1 MSDMDER
8 LGGVAALVSWSGG
21 KDSCLAMLLAW
32 ESGFRIERLVCMSE
46 PDADRSRS
54 HALPAWV
61 LEAQARALGVQ
72 LVQPRAGWPDYE
84 AVFVGAL
91 REARAHGMEHAVFGD
106 IDLLPH
112 REWEERVCAAANL
125 RAHLPLWHWPRA
137 RVVDEVFAR
146 GIEAVC
152 VCVNTR
158 FLPAE
163 FCGRAYDREFVRDLP
178 PGVDACGENGEFHTC
193 VVNAPRF
200 AERVGLTV
208 EGRREYVAPAALGGD
223 RFAYAELAK
232 TTHPS

>member
-1 MSDMDER
+1 MSGAR
-8 LGGVAALVSWSGG
+8 TLVSWSGG
-21 KDSCLAMLLAW
+21 KDSCLAMLLAQ
-32 ESGFRIERLVCMSE
+32 EAGLRVERLVCMSE

-61 LEAQARALGVQ
+61 LEAQARALGVH

-91 REARAHGMEHAVFGD
+91 REARASGIAHAVFGD
-106 IDLLPH
+106 IDLAPH
-112 REWEERVCAAANL
+112 RDWEERVCAAADV
-125 RAHLPLWHWPRA
+125 RAHLQLWEWPRA

-163 FCGRAYDREFVRDLP
+163 FCGRPYDREFVRDLP
-178 PGVDACGENGEFHTC
+178 AGVDACGENGEFHTC
-193 VVNAPRF
+193 VVNLPGF
-200 AERVGLTV
+200 ASRVPV
-208 EGRREYVAPAALGGD
+208 AVAGRREYAAPAEFGGD
-223 RFAYAELAK
+223 RFAYAELVD
-232 TTHPS
+232 TTSG